1 MIKHSLLGILLLVLF
16 PFMLLAAEVE
26 NIRPQ
31 QIGNRIL
38 FEYDLTGDEEAE
50 VTLTITVKDT
60 VYTQD
65 RLHLEGD
72 YGKVRP
78 GRNKKIYWNV
88 LQDFPKGLS
97 TTFDWEL
104 EAGGKQFKD
113 PVTGMEFVFV
123 KGGCFEMGD
132 TFGGGDADEKPVH
145 NICISDFYMG
155 KYEVTVGQ
163 FKKFVEDTNYRTEAE
178 LGDGCYIFTGRG
190 WKKESSKNWR
200 NPGFT
205 QSDSHP
211 VACVSWN
218 DANSY
223 IQWISRKTNKT
234 YRLPTEAEWEYAA
247 RSGGKREKYAGT
259 NDNPDDYVWYNSN
272 SGMKTHPIGEKK
284 PNGLGLYDMSGNVW
298 EWVSDWF
305 GKDYYSNSPRDNP
318 GGPSSGSHRVC
329 RGGSWFGTPLSIR
342 ASNRIKINPS
352 SRYHSVGFRLLRTP

>member
-16 PFMLLAAEVE
+16 PLMLLAAEVE

-50 VTLTITVKDT
+50 VTLTITVKGT

-72 YGKVRP
+72 YGKVKP

-132 TFGGGDADEKPVH
+132 TFGDGYSYEKPVH
-145 NICISDFYMG
+145 DVCVSDFYMG
-155 KYEVTVGQ
+155 KYEVTQGQ
-163 FKKFVEDTNYRTEAE
+163 WEVIMGDNPSYFKNCGDNCPVEN
-178 LGDGCYIFTGRG
+178 
-190 WKKESSKNWR
+190 
-200 NPGFT
+200 
-205 QSDSHP
+205 
-211 VACVSWN
+211 VSWN
-218 DANSY
+218 DVQEFIERLNS
-223 IQWISRKTNKT
+223 KTGKK

-259 NDNPDDYVWYNSN
+259 NSDADLGSYAWYIMN
-272 SGMKTHPIGEKK
+272 SGSKTHPVGQKQ

-298 EWVSDWF
+298 EWVSDRY
-305 GKDYYSNSPRDNP
+305 DQNYYKNSPRNNP
-318 GGPSSGSHRVC
+318 KGPSSGSYRVL
-329 RGGSWFGTPLSIR
+329 RGGSWSGVPNAIR
-342 ASNRIKINPS
+342 ASYRFDINPS
-352 SRYHSVGFRLLRTP
+352 TRNYNYGFRLLRTP

>member
-16 PFMLLAAEVE
+16 PLMLLAAEVE

-31 QIGNRIL
+31 QIGNKIL

-50 VTLTITVKDT
+50 VTLTITVKGT

-72 YGKVRP
+72 YGKVKP

-123 KGGCFEMGD
+123 KGGCFDMGD
-132 TFGGGDADEKPVH
+132 TFGDGYSDEKPVH
-145 NICISDFYMG
+145 TVCVSDFYMG
-155 KYEVTVGQ
+155 KYEVTQGQ
-163 FKKFVEDTNYRTEAE
+163 WKAIMGNNPSYFKNCGDNCPVEN
-178 LGDGCYIFTGRG
+178 
-190 WKKESSKNWR
+190 
-200 NPGFT
+200 
-205 QSDSHP
+205 
-211 VACVSWN
+211 VSWYEVQEFIERL
-218 DANSY
+218 NS
-223 IQWISRKTNKT
+223 KTGKK

-259 NDNPDDYVWYNSN
+259 NDNPDNYAWYDSN
-272 SGMKTHPIGEKK
+272 SGKKTHPVGQKR
-284 PNGLGLYDMSGNVW
+284 PNSLGLYDMSGNVW
-298 EWVSDWF
+298 EWVSDWYD
-305 GKDYYSNSPRDNP
+305 GNYYKNSPRNNP
-318 GGPSSGSHRVC
+318 QGPSTGSARVL
-329 RGGSWFGTPLSIR
+329 RGGGWYNFPQVVR
-342 ASNRIKINPS
+342 AASRGRYNPS
-352 SRYHSVGFRLLRTP
+352 GRGNDVGFRLLRTP

>member
-16 PFMLLAAEVE
+16 PLMLLAAEVE

-50 VTLTITVKDT
+50 VTLTITVKGT

-72 YGKVRP
+72 YGKVKP

-132 TFGGGDADEKPVH
+132 TFGDGYSYEKPVH
-145 NICISDFYMG
+145 DVCVSDFYMG
-155 KYEVTVGQ
+155 KYEVTQGQ
-163 FKKFVEDTNYRTEAE
+163 WEVIMGDNPSYFKNCGDNCPVEN
-178 LGDGCYIFTGRG
+178 
-190 WKKESSKNWR
+190 
-200 NPGFT
+200 
-205 QSDSHP
+205 
-211 VACVSWN
+211 VSWN
-218 DANSY
+218 DVQEFIERLNS
-223 IQWISRKTNKT
+223 KTGKK

-247 RSGGKREKYAGT
+247 CSGGKREKYAGT
-259 NDNPDDYVWYNSN
+259 NDNPDDYAWHDSN
-272 SGMKTHPIGEKK
+272 SGKKTHPVGQKR
-284 PNGLGLYDMSGNVW
+284 PNGLGLYDMTGNVW
-298 EWVSDWF
+298 EWCSDWC
-305 GKDYYSNSPRDNP
+305 GEDYYASSPKDNP
-318 GGPSSGSHRVC
+318 QGPSSGSYRVL
-329 RGGSWFGTPLSIR
+329 RGGSWFYSPRVIR
-342 ASNRIKINPS
+342 ASNRGIDFPS
-352 SRYHSVGFRLLRTP
+352 FRLIYNGFRLLRTP

>member
-16 PFMLLAAEVE
+16 PLMLLAAEVE

-104 EAGGKQFKD
+104 EAR
-113 PVTGMEFVFV
+113 VGMEFVFV
-123 KGGCFEMGD
+123 KGGCFDMGD
-132 TFGGGDADEKPVH
+132 TFGDGYSDEKPVH
-145 NICISDFYMG
+145 TVCVSDFYMG
-155 KYEVTVGQ
+155 KYEVTQGQ
-163 FKKFVEDTNYRTEAE
+163 WKAIMGNNPSYFKNCGDNCPVEN
-178 LGDGCYIFTGRG
+178 
-190 WKKESSKNWR
+190 
-200 NPGFT
+200 
-205 QSDSHP
+205 
-211 VACVSWN
+211 VSWYEVQEFIERL
-218 DANSY
+218 NSK
-223 IQWISRKTNKT
+223 SGKK

-247 RSGGKREKYAGT
+247 CSGGKREKYAGT
-259 NDNPDDYVWYNSN
+259 NDNPDDYAWHDSN
-272 SGMKTHPIGEKK
+272 SGKKTHPVGQKR
-284 PNGLGLYDMSGNVW
+284 PNGLGLYDMTGNVW
-298 EWVSDWF
+298 EWCSDWC
-305 GKDYYSNSPRDNP
+305 GEDYYASSPKDNP
-318 GGPSSGSHRVC
+318 QGPSSGSYRVL
-329 RGGSWFGTPLSIR
+329 RGGSWFYSPRVIR
-342 ASNRIKINPS
+342 ASNRGIDFPS
-352 SRYHSVGFRLLRTP
+352 FRLIYNGFRLLRTP